1 MGIHKYTM
9 ENYMKHGAKRIL
21 PILLILV
28 ILASLAWYL
37 LIYDVDFTR
46 DALVQSARFFDH
58 QGNHSVAAK
67 LYDLAYIQSGG
78 DADVAIE
85 LAEQFKESG
94 NYTKAEVTLSKAIAN
109 GGSAKL
115 YIALCQTYVQQ
126 DKLLDAV
133 TMLDNIA
140 DPAIREEIYA
150 QRPAAPTASPE
161 PNYYNQYINVTVTS
175 QGDLYLRTD
184 GQYPSIQDEPSTGN
198 LTLQGGETVI
208 YAVSVG
214 ENGLVSP
221 LSILG
226 YTISGVIEAVEFSDP
241 TIEALVRE
249 QLQISGEE
257 PIYTNDLWPI
267 TSFTIPEGAEN
278 YEDLSYLPYL
288 QTLTIQG
295 SNAESLA
302 PLSNLRHLTE
312 LIITN
317 SQVQNT
323 DLLTIAGLPGLQ
335 KLTLRNC
342 GLSSIENLQ
351 SATNLQYLDLGSN
364 SIRNVSALSF
374 MKNLT
379 SLNLSNNALTSLNS
393 LSSLTGLQALDVS
406 YNSLVSIL
414 PISGCTQLTMLNI
427 SNNSVVTLSGMEK
440 MTGLTELDLSSNRL
454 SDVSTLSVCVGM
466 QQLDIADN
474 HLTDIS
480 ALSPLTKLE
489 YLDFSRN
496 QVTTLPTWSVD
507 CALVHIDGSNNQ
519 LVTIASLAGFEYLN
533 YVYMDY
539 NQITS
544 VDALASCHDLI
555 KVSVYGNPVTDV
567 SALTDMSVIV
577 NYNPL
582 G

>member
-1 MGIHKYTM
+1 
-9 ENYMKHGAKRIL
+9 MKHGAKRIL
-21 PILLILV
+21 PILMILV
-28 ILASLAWYL
+28 IFASLAWYL

-46 DALVQSARFFDH
+46 DALVQSARFFDG

-94 NYTKAEVTLSKAIAN
+94 NFTKAEVTLSKAIAD

-150 QRPAAPTASPE
+150 QRPAAPTATPE
-161 PNYYNQYINVTVTS
+161 PNYYSQYINVTLTYD
-175 QGDLYLRTD
+175 GELYLSTD
-184 GQYPSIQDEPSTGN
+184 GQYPSIQDAPSTGS
-198 LTLQGGETVI
+198 LTLQGGETI
-208 YAVSVG
+208 LYALSIG
-214 ENGLVSP
+214 KNGLVSP

-226 YTISGVIEAVEFSDP
+226 YTISGVIEEVEFSDP
-241 TIEALVRE
+241 TIEALIRQ
-249 QLQISGEE
+249 QLQVSAEATIH
-257 PIYTNDLWPI
+257 TNDLWPI
-267 TSFTIPEGAEN
+267 TSLTIPEGAAS

-288 QTLTIQG
+288 QSLTIQG
-295 SNAESLA
+295 SSADSLA
-302 PLSNLRHLTE
+302 PLSALRQLTE
-312 LIITN
+312 LTITD
-317 SQVQNT
+317 SQVKNT
-323 DLLTIAGLPGLQ
+323 DLLTIAGLPALQ
-335 KLTLRNC
+335 KLTMRNC

-351 SATNLQYLDLGSN
+351 SAINLQHLDLGSN
-364 SIRNVSALSF
+364 SIRNISALSF

-379 SLNLSNNALTSLNS
+379 SLNLSHNALTSLNS
-393 LSSLTGLQALDVS
+393 LSPLTDLQELDVS

-414 PISGCTQLTMLNI
+414 PISGCTQLTKLNI
-427 SNNSVVTLSGMEK
+427 SNNSIVTLSGMEK
-440 MTGLTELDLSSNRL
+440 MTALTELDLSANRI
-454 SDVSTLSVCVGM
+454 SDVSDLTICLGLK
-466 QQLDIADN
+466 QLNLADN
-474 HLTDIS
+474 KLTDIS
-480 ALSPLTKLE
+480 ALSVLKGLQ
-489 YLDFSRN
+489 YLDFARN
-496 QVTTLPTWSVD
+496 QVTTLPAWSKD

-519 LVTIASLAGFEYLN
+519 LVTIASLAGYEYLN

-544 VDALASCHDLI
+544 VDALAACHDLI

-567 SALTDMSVIV
+567 SALTDMSIIV